1 MSSVLGVPLA
11 KAVRLVR
18 VIASQS
24 KAMATDLVLKHNIM
38 LPVLKYLASEP
49 GETGI
54 PDGAAILL
62 ESIYLWQTLISYG
75 LTISEFK

>member
-24 KAMATDLVLKHNIM
+24 KAMATDLLKHGIM

-54 PDGAAILL
+54 PDGAAVLL
-62 ESIYLWQTLISYG
+62 EAIYLWQTLISYG
-75 LTISEFK
+75 LTVSEFK

>member
-1 MSSVLGVPLA
+1 MLGVPLA

-24 KAMATDLVLKHNIM
+24 KAMAMDLFKHGIM

-54 PDGAAILL
+54 PDGAAVLL

-75 LTISEFK
+75 LTVSEFK

>member
-24 KAMATDLVLKHNIM
+24 KAMAMDLLKHGIM

-54 PDGAAILL
+54 PEGAAVLL

-75 LTISEFK
+75 LTVSEFK